1 MADLADVTEGVARAT
16 SVRELELLRSITSGF
31 ASFGAA
37 VRDSGLTDVQKSRV
51 LAGLAEASRSLM
63 DATNAY
69 LFALNASRSTA
80 RPAAAA
86 APDGPATTAAG

>member
-69 LFALNASRSTA
+69 LFALNACRGTA

-86 APDGPATTAAG
+86 SDGPATTAAG